1 MARILIVE
9 DSKELQDIT
18 KMTLEFSGHEAITAD
33 NGKEALDA
41 VAASG
46 PFDLILSDIA
56 MPVMDG
62 LEFMRRFR
70 AEHGGATPI
79 VALTAESGD
88 IAAKTREA
96 GATGYIAKPFEPIQ
110 LLEAIGEYL
119 A

>member
-18 KMTLEFSGHEAITAD
+18 KMTLEFNGHEAATAD
-33 NGKEALDA
+33 NGKEGLEA

-46 PFDLILSDIA
+46 PFDLILCDVA

-70 AEHGGATPI
+70 AEYGRATPI
-79 VALTAESGD
+79 IVLTAESGD
-88 IAAKTREA
+88 IATKASEA
-96 GATGYIAKPFEPIQ
+96 GATGYIPKPFEPIQ
-110 LLEAIGEYL
+110 LLEVISQYFT
-119 A
+119 